1 MAILVA
7 NSVGSLVIGVLYV
20 MIEEKGI
27 LPQTW
32 KPFLMVGL
40 LGALTTFST
49 FSLDTIRLFEQGEWL
64 LALANVLSNVAI
76 SIAGVCIGLYLG
88 RLI

>member
-7 NSVGSLVIGVLYV
+7 NSVGSLLIGVLYV

-64 LALANVLSNVAI
+64 MALANVLSNVAI

>member
-7 NSVGSLVIGVLYV
+7 NSVGSLAIGVLYV

-64 LALANVLSNVAI
+64 MALANVLSNVAI

>member
-64 LALANVLSNVAI
+64 MALVNVLSNVAI

>member
-1 MAILVA
+1 VAILVA

-64 LALANVLSNVAI
+64 MALANVLSNVAI

>member
-64 LALANVLSNVAI
+64 MALVNVLSNVAI
-76 SIAGVCIGLYLG
+76 SIASVCIGLYLG

>member
-64 LALANVLSNVAI
+64 MALANVLSNVAI